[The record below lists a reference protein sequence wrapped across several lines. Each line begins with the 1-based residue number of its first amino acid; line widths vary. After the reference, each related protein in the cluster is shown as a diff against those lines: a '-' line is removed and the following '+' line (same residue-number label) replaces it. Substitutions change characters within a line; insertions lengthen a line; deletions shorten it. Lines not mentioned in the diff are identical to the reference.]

1 MMMHVK
7 TVLFNLHVTK
17 SMHRSV
23 ITCRFLIY
31 SYMTR
36 TVGLL
41 NEICQIT
48 C

>member
-7 TVLFNLHVTK
+7 TVRVLFNFTK

-23 ITCRFLIY
+23 IPCRFLIY